1 MIGTL
6 RREASFL
13 AKKLQTFART
23 RIGFL
28 SILLIL
34 IWVKTIYA
42 YLFDFSLGAEN
53 ILQYFILLIN
63 PLGTSILLLS
73 IAMYVRNRK
82 WADITGMIIYSA
94 LTLLLIANV
103 LYYREFTDFL
113 TVNTILSVGK
123 VAQGLGK
130 NSASM
135 FQPRDLV
142 FLIDYII
149 VLLVYLVAGVKNI
162 FAYLNHEPVR
172 WPGLSHNAAQPQHR
186 EPIHLPLATTVLGVM
201 LLSVTMAI
209 SELNRPQLLT
219 RTFDR
224 AYIVKYLGLGPFTV
238 YDGLKT
244 AQTSTVRA
252 QANSA
257 DMSKVLNY
265 TRQKYAAPN
274 SAYYGAAKGKNV
286 IIIHLE
292 SFQQFLIGQKIKG
305 QEVTPFLNSLVKNK
319 NALSFDNFFNQVG
332 LGKTSDAENMLETS
346 TFGTASGSLF
356 ANVGSDNT
364 FQGAP
369 AILEQRA
376 GYSTAV
382 LHGGLGSFWNRDG
395 AYKSLGYQYFFDND
409 YFQHSTDMN
418 TEYGIKDKLM
428 LGESTRYLEH
438 LQQPFYAKIITT
450 SNHFPFTITSEDSNF
465 PDAGTSDVTV
475 NDYFKTANYLDSAL
489 REFFA
494 YLKKS
499 GLAKNTLVMIYGDHY
514 GISDDRYKEM
524 AQLVGKNPKKWNSF
538 DDAQMQRVP
547 LIFYSPGLKGGI
559 THTYGGEIDV
569 LPTLLHLLGVS
580 TNNYVQF
587 GTDLLIDTHSQV
599 VAQRDHDFFTPE
611 YTVINGHVYLNAN
624 GQRISPD
631 LETKMMLNADQKQVN
646 TELNLSDSIA
656 NRNLLRFYT
665 PAGFTPVNTKKINF
679 NTSLSRMLQ
688 RESQPGS
695 TSMYSERGDKSTVP
709 LYSTDA
715 PEIKGDSS
723 ILSEFPQAV
732 AKQLRGTDEAGNT
745 DAKNSQTDVSSSSS
759 SSK

>member
-1 MIGTL
+1 M
-6 RREASFL
+6 
-13 AKKLQTFART
+13 AKKLQAFAQK

-28 SILLIL
+28 TILLLL

-73 IAMYVRNRK
+73 IAMYVHNSKR
-82 WADITGMIIYSA
+82 AYITGLIIYTA
-94 LTLLLIANV
+94 LTVLLLANV

-142 FLIDYII
+142 FLLDYIV
-149 VLLVYLVAGVKNI
+149 VLTIYVIAGIKNI
-162 FAYLNHEPVR
+162 IAFLNHKQVR
-172 WPGLSHNAAQPQHR
+172 WPGPHFAKPSANTTTQP
-186 EPIHLPLATTVLGVM
+186 PHLPLATTVLGVA
-201 LLSVTMAI
+201 LLTLTMAV

-224 AYIVKYLGLGPFTV
+224 AFIVKYLGLAPFTV
-238 YDGLKT
+238 YDGFKT
-244 AQTSTVRA
+244 AQTSQVRA
-252 QANSA
+252 QASSA
-257 DMSKVLNY
+257 DMAKVLQY
-265 TRQKYAAPN
+265 TQKKYAAPN
-274 SAYYGAAKGKNV
+274 MEYYGAAKGKNV

-292 SFQQFLIGQKIKG
+292 SFQQFLIGQKIDG

-346 TFGTASGSLF
+346 TFGITSGSLF

-369 AILEQRA
+369 AILNQRA
-376 GYSTAV
+376 GYSTAA
-382 LHGGLGSFWNRDG
+382 LHGGVGSFWNRDG

-409 YFQHSTDMN
+409 YFQHSTEMN

-428 LGESTRYLEH
+428 LGESARYLEH

-450 SNHFPFTITSEDSNF
+450 SNHFPFTIDDEDSSF
-465 PDAGTSDVTV
+465 PDAGTNDVTV

-489 REFFA
+489 KEFFA

-499 GLAKNTLVMIYGDHY
+499 GLAKNSLVMLYGDHY
-514 GISDDRYKEM
+514 GIADDRYKNM
-524 AQLVGKNPKKWNSF
+524 AQLVGKNPKKWNDF

-547 LIFYSPGLKGGI
+547 LIFYSPGLKGGVNN
-559 THTYGGEIDV
+559 TYGGEIDV
-569 LPTLLHLLGVS
+569 LPTLLHLLGIS

-587 GTDLLIDTHSQV
+587 GTDLLSDAHSSV
-599 VAQRDHDFFTPE
+599 VAQRNHDFITPE
-611 YTVINGHVYLNAN
+611 YTVIGGEAYLNAN
-624 GQRISPD
+624 GERISPD
-631 LETKMMLNADQKQVN
+631 LETRMMLKADQKQVN
-646 TELNLSDSIA
+646 TELRLSDSIA

-665 PAGFTPVNTKKINF
+665 PQGFTPVNTKEIDYSN
-679 NTSLSRMLQ
+679 SLQ
-688 RESQPGS
+688 RLLQTEAHPGS
-695 TSMYSERGDKSTVP
+695 TSLYSQRKDKSTVP

-723 ILSEFPQAV
+723 ILSEFPEAV
-732 AKQLRGTDEAGNT
+732 GKQLRGTDEAGNT
-745 DAKNSQTDVSSSSS
+745 DAKNSEADVTSSSTSSSKSS